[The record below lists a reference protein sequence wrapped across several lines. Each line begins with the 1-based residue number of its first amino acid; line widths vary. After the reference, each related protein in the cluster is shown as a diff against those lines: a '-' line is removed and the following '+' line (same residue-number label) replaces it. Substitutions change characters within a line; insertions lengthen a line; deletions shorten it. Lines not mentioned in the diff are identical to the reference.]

1 MPAGWLWEPS
11 SPWPSRGQP
20 QQKLRKSVL
29 VLEFSSPGK
38 GKGLKC
44 NSHSHQSACTSLT
57 LLPAPSLC
65 TGVGWEQGTWGNS
78 LLSTHLGQLV
88 SSGAL
93 CHFQGVPF
101 KGLWGLG
108 GLKGSRPAGKKSLE
122 EQLDS
127 ADMEIWKDSSWAYSK
142 LNLVNASIF
151 AHLTCMASNLFQA
164 CLEES
169 SQIKEN
175 QNSLLA

>member
-1 MPAGWLWEPS
+1 M
-11 SPWPSRGQP
+11 
-20 QQKLRKSVL
+20 L
-29 VLEFSSPGK
+29 VLEFSSP

-65 TGVGWEQGTWGNS
+65 TGVGWGNS

-122 EQLDS
+122 EQLYS
-127 ADMEIWKDSSWAYSK
+127 ADMVIWKDSSWEDSK
-142 LNLVNASIF
+142 LNLVNASIL
-151 AHLTCMASNLFQA
+151 AHLTCMASNFFQA